1 MMAGMS
7 TVTAILNQKGGVGK
21 TTLALGLAAA
31 AQERGD
37 NVLVVDLDPQGSA
50 GWALG
55 VEADD
60 DHLAVGDVLRTGDP
74 RVAEAAV
81 VISGWGKGV
90 DVLPSS
96 LGLIER
102 EADSTDPAA
111 SRRLRNALEPLADRY
126 DHILIDCAPSL
137 GPTTRCGLAAAD
149 GVLLVVELS
158 ALSIRGADA
167 VMATLHHLEDGLN
180 PTLDL
185 FGVVVNR
192 APAISIEA
200 DRQVEELSRHMGRRS
215 VWSPF
220 IPQRTVINE
229 AVGHRLPLHDLGY
242 RAKDTTRIF
251 DKLYSR
257 LNETAHS
264 TRSQDRPTS
273 SAKAESNSEAA
284 DSAPDAQPA
293 AEDQSAAV
301 A

>member
-284 DSAPDAQPA
+284 DSEPDAQPA
-293 AEDQSAAV
+293 A
-301 A
+301 